1 MLSHVGSPKQG
12 GKTTGEEEIQSNRN
26 SHFHSE
32 KYFVKYKKI
41 FLCHKLRFNNGVGI
55 RYLKVF
61 KLKKIV
67 IWGRC

>member
-12 GKTTGEEEIQSNRN
+12 GKTTEEEAARRNRN

-32 KYFVKYKKI
+32 KYFEKHKKI
-41 FLCHKLRFNNGVGI
+41 LLCHKLRFNKGVGI

-61 KLKKIV
+61 KLKKL
-67 IWGRC
+67 